1 MKKKKRITW
10 IVMSVLLLALSIMYM
25 VLMYRVDKDSK
36 SKIDIT
42 YSMTDSQLNEGSNIK
57 VIIDDT
63 DRWNID
69 EGMLTAK
76 TCVRYKIEI
85 VNNYSFDIQEWQM
98 TIPVSSGV
106 LIDGAWNSEL
116 VVSSEKL
123 TVTPDGNISTIPAGE
138 SRTFG
143 FEMNTDKVKKIESVE
158 FEGYRHASYT
168 QYSMFWSILMA
179 LVVWVTACVALIVGG
194 IRRKQFDDIRERDAN
209 IISQTMETFAGLI
222 DAKDPYTRGHSVRV
236 AYYSRELARRMKFSE
251 EEATNIGYIA
261 LMHDCG
267 KIGVPDDVLCKPEDL
282 GAHERMVI
290 KEHTTKGAKILENF
304 TAIKGMRDGALYH
317 HERYDGSG
325 YPEGLKGLE
334 IPLCARIIG
343 VADAYD
349 AMSTNRCYRDHL
361 DQQLIVKELDAGR
374 GTQFDPEVVTHMIN
388 MIDEGCCQLD
398 VESFRLYM

>member
-36 SKIDIT
+36 SKIDII
-42 YSMTDSQLNEGSNIK
+42 YSVTDSQLNEGSSIK

-158 FEGYRHASYT
+158 FEGYRHATYT

>member
-42 YSMTDSQLNEGSNIK
+42 YSMTDSQLNEGSGIK

-98 TIPVSSGV
+98 MIPVSSGV

-158 FEGYRHASYT
+158 FEGYRHAFYT

>member
-36 SKIDIT
+36 SKIDII
-42 YSMTDSQLNEGSNIK
+42 YSMTDSQLNEGSSIK

-123 TVTPDGNISTIPAGE
+123 TVTPDGNISTIPAGD

-158 FEGYRHASYT
+158 FEGYRHATYT

-398 VESFRLYM
+398 VGSFRLYM

>member
-10 IVMSVLLLALSIMYM
+10 IVMSMLLLALSIMYM

-42 YSMTDSQLNEGSNIK
+42 YSMTDSQLNEGSSIK

-143 FEMNTDKVKKIESVE
+143 FEMNTDKVKKIESVG

-168 QYSMFWSILMA
+168 RYSMFWSILMA

-290 KEHTTKGAKILENF
+290 KEHTTKGARILENF